1 MTKNMS
7 SFNGNFKRG
16 IHQQFTAIPHEM
28 FGSPSSFAVKKHLFD
43 YSDTINPVIPMVI
56 GY

>member
-1 MTKNMS
+1 MS

-28 FGSPSSFAVKKHLFD
+28 FGNWIPEFFCCKKKHPFD
-43 YSDTINPVIPMVI
+43 YRDTINPVIPMVI